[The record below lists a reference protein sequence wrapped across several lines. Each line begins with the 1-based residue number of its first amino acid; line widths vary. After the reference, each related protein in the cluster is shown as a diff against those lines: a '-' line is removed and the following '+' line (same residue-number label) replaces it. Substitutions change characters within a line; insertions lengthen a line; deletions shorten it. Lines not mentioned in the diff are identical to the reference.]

1 MVSTSSPNQ
10 VRQINLLQVQ
20 NASKSFGARSL
31 FSGLKLSVNEGE
43 HIGVIGPNGAGKTT
57 LFRVLAGLD
66 DFDSGQIVR
75 SQKLRLGYLAQEE
88 IGEDLSRRAEDVL
101 REVSQRPLWEML
113 ELGQGLGLRETH
125 FASALREL
133 SGGYRMRMKLLCL
146 LAQEPNLLL
155 LDEPT
160 NFLDLESVL
169 TLERFLVD
177 YDGAFLLIS
186 HDREFLRR
194 VTDHTLEIEL
204 GEATKF
210 PGNLDD
216 YFEQKDQ
223 LRRILEA
230 QAAQQADQRARIED
244 FVARF
249 GAKATKARQ
258 AQSRLKRLEK
268 MEKIEI
274 KKLPTR
280 ARIRLPV
287 PQRTGREILRLEAG
301 ELGYPERTI
310 LRGLDLRLERG
321 QHIGVVGLNGAGKST
336 LLKTLAGRLPLRS
349 GQLAMGADVRVA
361 YYAQHVADDLRLD
374 QSVWQSLSE
383 SAPRDLPQQDVQ
395 DLAGAL
401 LFSGDAVQKPI
412 RVLSGGEK
420 SRVALGRLLLQRC
433 PLLLLD
439 EPTNHLDFDTVE
451 ALTEALQ
458 AYEGSVV
465 VVSHDR
471 SFISRVATQILEI
484 DEGRARV
491 YPGTYDEYVWSLERG
506 AFRREQ
512 ESAKLHTEGQNRRAE
527 GEHRQ
532 NMNSG
537 ARGTDSMSSSS
548 PSDAQ
553 DHDSSTQPMATDI
566 SDAKLKALKRE
577 AERQQLKLELKLQQS
592 ESKVRVLENQLHQ
605 AAPSEMAARAE
616 ELRQATED
624 VADLEEQLLEVM
636 SQLEKFEGLERDR
649 HTGEA

>member
-1 MVSTSSPNQ
+1 MSGSNPNPL
-10 VRQINLLQVQ
+10 RQINLLQVQ
-20 NASKSFGARSL
+20 SASKSFGARSL
-31 FSGLKLSVNEGE
+31 FQGLKLSVNEGE

-57 LFRVLAGLD
+57 LFKVLAGLD
-66 DFDSGQIVR
+66 EFDSGQIVR
-75 SQKLRLGYLAQEE
+75 SHKLRLGYLAQEE

-113 ELGQGLGLRETH
+113 ELGQGLGLKPEH
-125 FASALREL
+125 FASPLREL
-133 SGGYRMRMKLLCL
+133 SGGYRMRVKLLCL

-177 YDGAFLLIS
+177 YEGAFLLIS

-194 VTDHTLEIEL
+194 VTDHTLEIEQ

-216 YFEQKDQ
+216 YFEQKEQ
-223 LRRILEA
+223 LRKILEA

-280 ARIRLPV
+280 ARIRLPL
-287 PQRTGREILRLEAG
+287 PQRTGREILRLEQG
-301 ELGYPERTI
+301 ELGYPDRTI
-310 LRGLDLRLERG
+310 LREVDLRLERG
-321 QHIGVVGLNGAGKST
+321 QHIGVVGFNGAGKST

-349 GQLAMGADVRVA
+349 GQLAWGADVRVA
-361 YYAQHVADDLRLD
+361 YYAQHVADELRLD

-383 SAPRDLPQQDVQ
+383 SAPRDLPQQDVL

-401 LFSGDAVQKPI
+401 LFSGDAIQKPI

-451 ALTEALQ
+451 ALTEALR

-484 DEGRARV
+484 DDGRARV

-512 ESAKLHTEGQNRRAE
+512 EKAQAQTRSEQSESVRSQAASGVESSAN
-527 GEHRQ
+527 
-532 NMNSG
+532 
-537 ARGTDSMSSSS
+537 SSSTAS
-548 PSDAQ
+548 T
-553 DHDSSTQPMATDI
+553 SSKMSLLGGADL

-577 AERQQLKLELKLQQS
+577 AERQQLKLEVKLQQAEIKARDV
-592 ESKVRVLENQLHQ
+592 ESQLGQANPHELTVL
-605 AAPSEMAARAE
+605 AE
-616 ELRQATED
+616 ALRQATED
-624 VADLEEQLLEVM
+624 VAGLEEELLQVM
-636 SQLEKFEGLERDR
+636 TQLEHFENLERER
-649 HTGEA
+649 ASGGT

>member
-1 MVSTSSPNQ
+1 MSASGPIQN
-10 VRQINLLQVQ
+10 RPLNLLQVQ
-20 NASKSFGARSL
+20 DAIKSFGARAL
-31 FSGLKLSVNEGE
+31 FSNLKLSVNEGE

-57 LFRVLAGLD
+57 MFRILAG
-66 DFDSGQIVR
+66 FDEFDAGQIVR
-75 SQKLRLGYLAQEE
+75 SQRLRLGYLAQEE

-101 REVSQRPLWEML
+101 RDVSQRPLWEML
-113 ELGQGLGLRETH
+113 ELGLGLGLRESH
-125 FASALREL
+125 FASALGEL

-177 YDGAFLLIS
+177 YNGAFLLIS

-194 VTDHTLEIEL
+194 VTDHTLEIEQ

-280 ARIRLPV
+280 ARIRLPI
-287 PQRTGREILRLEAG
+287 PQRTGREILRMDTG
-301 ELGYPERTI
+301 ELGYPEKTI
-310 LRGLDLRLERG
+310 LRGLNFRLERG
-321 QHIGVVGLNGAGKST
+321 QHIGVVGFNGAGKST
-336 LLKTLAGRLPLRS
+336 LLKTLAGRLPLKA
-349 GQLAMGADVRVA
+349 GQLTVGTDVRIA
-361 YYAQHVADDLRLD
+361 YYAQHVADDLQLE
-374 QSVWQSLSE
+374 QTVWQSLSE
-383 SAPRDLPQQDVQ
+383 SAPRDLAQQDVL

-401 LFSGDAVQKPI
+401 LFSGDAIQKPI

-451 ALTEALQ
+451 ALTEALRS
-458 AYEGSVV
+458 YEGSVV

-484 DEGRARV
+484 DNGQARV

-506 AFRREQ
+506 AFRREEETSKRR
-512 ESAKLHTEGQNRRAE
+512 ESRNVSNSTARSAAAVQA
-527 GEHRQ
+527 
-532 NMNSG
+532 SG
-537 ARGTDSMSSSS
+537 ARTPSAEIVSSLSAPSPLNVEEMSES
-548 PSDAQ
+548 
-553 DHDSSTQPMATDI
+553 
-566 SDAKLKALKRE
+566 KLKALKRE
-577 AERQQLKLELKLQQS
+577 AERQLLKLETK
-592 ESKVRVLENQLHQ
+592 LHQ
-605 AAPSEMAARAE
+605 AEVRAQELEKQLSQVSPSDLAERAE
-616 ELRQATED
+616 ELRLATEE
-624 VADLEEQLLEVM
+624 VALVEDQLLEVM
-636 SQLEKFEGLERDR
+636 SDLERYETMQR
-649 HTGEA
+649 ERGTGGQ

>member
-1 MVSTSSPNQ
+1 LSGSNPNPL
-10 VRQINLLQVQ
+10 RQINLLQVQ
-20 NASKSFGARSL
+20 SASKSFGARSL
-31 FSGLKLSVNEGE
+31 FQGLKLSVNEGE

-57 LFRVLAGLD
+57 LFKVLAGLD
-66 DFDSGQIVR
+66 EFDSGQIVR
-75 SQKLRLGYLAQEE
+75 SHKLRLGYLAQEE

-113 ELGQGLGLRETH
+113 ELGQGLGLKPEH
-125 FASALREL
+125 FASPLREL
-133 SGGYRMRMKLLCL
+133 SGGYRMRVKLLCL

-177 YDGAFLLIS
+177 YEGAFLLIS

-194 VTDHTLEIEL
+194 VTDHTLEIEQ

-216 YFEQKDQ
+216 YFEQKEQ
-223 LRRILEA
+223 LRKILEA

-280 ARIRLPV
+280 ARIRLPL
-287 PQRTGREILRLEAG
+287 PQRTGREILRLEQG
-301 ELGYPERTI
+301 ELGYPDRTI
-310 LRGLDLRLERG
+310 LREVDLRLERG
-321 QHIGVVGLNGAGKST
+321 QHIGVVGFNGAGKST

-349 GQLAMGADVRVA
+349 GQLAWGADVRVA
-361 YYAQHVADDLRLD
+361 YYAQHVADELRLD

-383 SAPRDLPQQDVQ
+383 SAPRDLPQQDVL

-401 LFSGDAVQKPI
+401 LFSGDAIQKPI

-451 ALTEALQ
+451 ALTEALR

-484 DEGRARV
+484 DDGRARV

-512 ESAKLHTEGQNRRAE
+512 EKAQAQTRSEQSESVRSQAASGVESSAN
-527 GEHRQ
+527 
-532 NMNSG
+532 
-537 ARGTDSMSSSS
+537 SSSTAS
-548 PSDAQ
+548 T
-553 DHDSSTQPMATDI
+553 SSKMSLLGGADL

-577 AERQQLKLELKLQQS
+577 AERQQLKLEVKLQQAEIKARDV
-592 ESKVRVLENQLHQ
+592 ESQLGQANPHELTVL
-605 AAPSEMAARAE
+605 AE
-616 ELRQATED
+616 ALRQATED
-624 VADLEEQLLEVM
+624 VAGLEEELLQVM
-636 SQLEKFEGLERDR
+636 TQLEHFENLERER
-649 HTGEA
+649 ASGGT

>member
-1 MVSTSSPNQ
+1 LSGTNPNPL
-10 VRQINLLQVQ
+10 RQINLLQVQ
-20 NASKSFGARSL
+20 SASKSFGARSL
-31 FSGLKLSVNEGE
+31 FQGLKLSVNEGE

-57 LFRVLAGLD
+57 LFKVLAGLD
-66 DFDSGQIVR
+66 EFDSGQIVR
-75 SQKLRLGYLAQEE
+75 SHKLRLGYLAQEE

-101 REVSQRPLWEML
+101 REVSQRPVWEML
-113 ELGQGLGLRETH
+113 ELGQGLGLKPVH
-125 FASALREL
+125 FASPLLEL
-133 SGGYRMRMKLLCL
+133 SGGYRMRVKLLCL

-177 YDGAFLLIS
+177 YEGAFLLIS

-194 VTDHTLEIEL
+194 VTDHTLEIEQ

-216 YFEQKDQ
+216 YFEQKEQ

-280 ARIRLPV
+280 ARIRLPL
-287 PQRTGREILRLEAG
+287 PQRTGREVLRLENG
-301 ELGYPERTI
+301 ELGYVDRTI
-310 LRGLDLRLERG
+310 LREMDLRLERG
-321 QHIGVVGLNGAGKST
+321 QHIGVVGFNGAGKST
-336 LLKTLAGRLPLRS
+336 LLKTLAGRLPLKS
-349 GQLAMGADVRVA
+349 GQLAWGADVRVA
-361 YYAQHVADDLRLD
+361 YYAQHVADELRLD

-383 SAPRDLPQQDVQ
+383 SAPHDLPQQDVL

-401 LFSGDAVQKPI
+401 LFSGDAIQKPI

-451 ALTEALQ
+451 ALTEALRG
-458 AYEGSVV
+458 YEGTVV

-512 ESAKLHTEGQNRRAE
+512 EKAQSRAQAQAQSRPQDPAAGEDGATSAKSAKSATS
-527 GEHRQ
+527 
-532 NMNSG
+532 SG
-537 ARGTDSMSSSS
+537 GRSSGLAVAS
-548 PSDAQ
+548 
-553 DHDSSTQPMATDI
+553 TDI
-566 SDAKLKALKRE
+566 SEAKLKALKRE
-577 AERQQLKLELKLQQS
+577 AERQQLKLELKLQQA
-592 ESKVRVLENQLHQ
+592 EVKARDVEAQLSQ
-605 AAPSEMAARAE
+605 ASPHELTGLAE
-616 ELRQATED
+616 ALRQATEE
-624 VADLEEQLLEVM
+624 VGGLEDELLQVM
-636 SQLEKFEGLERDR
+636 TQLEHFERLESERSSGG
-649 HTGEA
+649 T

>member
-1 MVSTSSPNQ
+1 MNV
-10 VRQINLLQVQ
+10 
-20 NASKSFGARSL
+20 
-31 FSGLKLSVNEGE
+31 GE

-57 LFRVLAGLD
+57 LFKVLAGLD
-66 DFDSGQIVR
+66 EFDSGQIVR
-75 SQKLRLGYLAQEE
+75 SHKLRLGYLAQEE
-88 IGEDLSRRAEDVL
+88 MGEDLSRRAEDVL

-113 ELGQGLGLRETH
+113 ELGQGLGLLPVH
-125 FASALREL
+125 FASPLREL
-133 SGGYRMRMKLLCL
+133 SGGYRMRVKLLCL

-177 YDGAFLLIS
+177 YEGAFLLIS

-194 VTDHTLEIEL
+194 VTDHTLEIEQ

-216 YFEQKDQ
+216 YFEQKEQ

-280 ARIRLPV
+280 ARIRLPL
-287 PQRTGREILRLEAG
+287 PQRTGREVLRLEKG
-301 ELGYPERTI
+301 ELGYPDRTI
-310 LRGLDLRLERG
+310 LRDMDLRLERG
-321 QHIGVVGLNGAGKST
+321 QHIGVVGFNGAGKST
-336 LLKTLAGRLPLRS
+336 LLKTLAGRLPLKS
-349 GQLAMGADVRVA
+349 GQLAWGADVRVA
-361 YYAQHVADDLRLD
+361 YYAQHVADELRLD

-383 SAPRDLPQQDVQ
+383 SAPHDLPQQDVL

-401 LFSGDAVQKPI
+401 LFSGDAIQKPI

-420 SRVALGRLLLQRC
+420 SRVALGKLLLQRC

-451 ALTEALQ
+451 ALTEALR
-458 AYEGSVV
+458 AYEGTVV

-512 ESAKLHTEGQNRRAE
+512 EKAQAQARA
-527 GEHRQ
+527 Q
-532 NMNSG
+532 AQSQ
-537 ARGTDSMSSSS
+537 SQFL
-548 PSDAQ
+548 AQ
-553 DHDSSTQPMATDI
+553 DQAAGEDRAKSSTSSGGGGSGLAGHTDI
-566 SDAKLKALKRE
+566 SEAKLKALKRE
-577 AERQQLKLELKLQQS
+577 AERQQLKLEVKLQQA
-592 ESKVRVLENQLHQ
+592 EVKARDVEAQLGQ
-605 AAPSEMAARAE
+605 ATPHELAGLAE
-616 ELRQATED
+616 ALREATED
-624 VADLEEQLLEVM
+624 VAQLEEELLSVM
-636 SQLEKFEGLERDR
+636 TQLEHLESLERER
-649 HTGEA
+649 SSGVS